1 MNWLARKQEPIAT
14 SETLDEL
21 VAECARHGR
30 LVLHQF
36 DDGCW
41 VASLELKAD
50 NPALTVKVD
59 SGFGDKP
66 RRPHDA
72 IRRMLDKLR

>member
-1 MNWLARKQEPIAT
+1 MNWLAHRQAPIAT

-21 VAECARHGR
+21 FAECARHGR
-30 LVLHQF
+30 LSLRQF
-36 DDGCW
+36 DDGGW
-41 VASLELKAD
+41 NAGLELQAD

-66 RRPHDA
+66 SRPHEA
-72 IRRMLDKLR
+72 IRRMLDKL